1 VAAEVGDA
9 RADVTRNRPGNGPR
23 ATGNYNAPMKRLL
36 LALAVLAAT
45 SASAKIDFV
54 EDDYAT
60 AMARAKTKNVPVFV
74 EAWAPW

>member
-1 VAAEVGDA
+1 
-9 RADVTRNRPGNGPR
+9 
-23 ATGNYNAPMKRLL
+23 MKRLL
-36 LALAVLAAT
+36 LALALFAAT

-60 AMARAKTKNVPVFV
+60 AMARAKAKNVPVFG